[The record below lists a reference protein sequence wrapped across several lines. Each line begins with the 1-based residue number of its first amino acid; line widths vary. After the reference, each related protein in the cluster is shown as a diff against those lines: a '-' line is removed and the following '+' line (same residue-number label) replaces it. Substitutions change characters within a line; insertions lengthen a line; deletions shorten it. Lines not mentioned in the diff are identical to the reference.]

1 MLSLIRSLLFDFDGL
16 ILDTETP
23 EFLVWQEIFREY
35 GKEISLADW
44 GRTVGG
50 HGISDYHP
58 ADHLAALVGDSLNPQ
73 VLTER
78 HRAESLRRIL
88 LQPVL
93 PGVLDYLQAGRRLG
107 LQLAV
112 VSSSS
117 HAWVDGHL
125 ARLGLLTCFERVFCR
140 EDVLPGRTK
149 PHPDLFLK
157 ALEAFAIRPA
167 EAIVFEDS
175 PNGVKAALAA
185 GAHVV
190 AVPNFVTRQLTFENP
205 SLFLRSLADMPLE
218 QLLDIF
224 KSDRRLREPPAYK
237 G

>member
-1 MLSLIRSLLFDFDGL
+1 MIRALLFDFDGL

-35 GKEISLADW
+35 GQEISLADW
-44 GRTVGG
+44 GRIIGG
-50 HGISDYHP
+50 YGISKYDP
-58 ADHLAALVGDSLNPQ
+58 ARHLAALVGDSLNPQ
-73 VLTER
+73 ALTER
-78 HRAESLRRIL
+78 HDAESIRRIL
-88 LQPVL
+88 LQPLL
-93 PGVLDYLQAGRRLG
+93 PGVLDYIQTGRRLG
-107 LQLAV
+107 LHLAV
-112 VSSSS
+112 VSSSP

-125 ARLGLLTCFERVFCR
+125 ARLGLSASFERVFCR

-157 ALEAFAIRPA
+157 ALAAFSLRPK

-175 PNGVKAALAA
+175 PNGVKAALTT

-190 AVPNFVTRQLTFENP
+190 AVPNFVTRQLTFPNP
-205 SLFLRSLADMPLE
+205 SLFLLSLTDMPLE
-218 QLLDIF
+218 QLLHLF
-224 KSDRRLREPPAYK
+224 ESNGRLVEPPVHQ